1 MKVMMS
7 NRARSI
13 RQLETLSVNQAV
25 NGSLVRIREGKAAK
39 DEGFTQ
45 GNMMDSALFAFE
57 DVLIFST
64 YFETLVIKDVY
75 M

>member
-1 MKVMMS
+1 MRS
-7 NRARSI
+7 NHARSI
-13 RQLETLSVNQAV
+13 RQLETLTVNPAV
-25 NGSLVRIREGKAAK
+25 NGYLVLIREGKAAK
-39 DEGFTQ
+39 GEGFTQ
-45 GNMMDSALFAFE
+45 ENMMDSALFAFE